1 MTNSP
6 VVTTNSTRSGTLSS
20 TRSAPDVSPEAIA
33 ALVAEGARVLVDS
46 PAEGVAPAHP
56 ALPDALALLVG
67 VTHDLRSPLSSM
79 LMLIERL
86 RSGHAG
92 PVTPQQEKQLGLLYS
107 AAFGVVSLTNDAL
120 DVARG
125 TSRDV
130 AQAAAVPFSVA
141 EVWKGVRALVHPMA
155 EEKQLVL
162 RWSGP
167 AVDRRVGHPGALH
180 RVLLNLVTN
189 ALKFTSTGSVTVSV
203 SDLGSNQLRFV
214 VTDTG
219 HGLPT
224 AVKAQLLRPGQLPSD
239 PLLSSAGLGIA
250 MCQQLLAAMDSRLED
265 MSEEGRPGAALGFVL
280 TLATQLDVP

>member
-6 VVTTNSTRSGTLSS
+6 VVTNSSALSS
-20 TRSAPDVSPEAIA
+20 TQTAPDVSPEAIA

-46 PAEGVAPAHP
+46 PAEGVAAAPQ
-56 ALPDALALLVG
+56 ALPDALSLLVG
-67 VTHDLRSPLSSM
+67 ITHDLRSPLSSM

-107 AAFGVVSLTNDAL
+107 AAFGVASLTNDAL
-120 DVARG
+120 DMARG
-125 TSRDV
+125 TAHDV

-141 EVWKGVRALVHPMA
+141 EVWKGVRALVHPIA

-167 AVDRRVGHPGALH
+167 VADRRVGHPGALH

-189 ALKFTSTGSVTVSV
+189 ALKFTSNGSVTVSV
-203 SDLGSNQLRFV
+203 SDLGNDRLRFEV
-214 VTDTG
+214 ADTG
-219 HGLPT
+219 HGLPA
-224 AVKAQLLRPGQLPSD
+224 AVKAQLLRAGQLSSD
-239 PLLSSAGLGIA
+239 PLVSSSGLGIA
-250 MCQQLLAAMDSRLED
+250 MCQQMLAAMDSRLD
-265 MSEEGRPGAALGFVL
+265 DVSEEGRPGAALAFVL
-280 TLATQLDVP
+280 TLAAQP

>member
-6 VVTTNSTRSGTLSS
+6 VVTTSSALSSTLSS
-20 TRSAPDVSPEAIA
+20 TQIAPDVSPEAIA

-46 PAEGVAPAHP
+46 PADGVAAAPQVI
-56 ALPDALALLVG
+56 PDALQLLVG
-67 VTHDLRSPLSSM
+67 ITHDLRSPLSSM

-107 AAFGVVSLTNDAL
+107 AAFGVASLTNDAL
-120 DVARG
+120 DMARG
-125 TSRDV
+125 TAHDV
-130 AQAAAVPFSVA
+130 AQGAAVPFSVA
-141 EVWKGVRALVHPMA
+141 EVWKGVRALVHPIA

-167 AVDRRVGHPGALH
+167 AADRRVGYPGALH

-189 ALKFTSTGSVTVSV
+189 ALKFTLNGSVTVSA
-203 SDLGSNQLRFV
+203 SDVGNDRLRFEV
-214 VTDTG
+214 ADTG
-219 HGLPT
+219 HGLPA
-224 AVKAQLLRPGQLPSD
+224 AVKAQLLRAEQLSTD

-250 MCQQLLAAMDSRLED
+250 MCQQMLAAMDSRLED
-265 MSEEGRPGAALGFVL
+265 VSEEGRPGATLAFVL
-280 TLATQLDVP
+280 TLAAQP